1 MESLAFF
8 FSTRGR
14 IAPKPFVLGA
24 FAVYGAS
31 FLSQFLLAAPITA
44 RASFIPF
51 IAVQAIAGWA
61 WYALHVKRLRDS
73 GRGPGAAVALTIIY
87 ALAIVLLLLVMI
99 SAHGMTPPPEGNKM
113 PAAVGMFAIFVV
125 VFLTWLVVGNA
136 AFGVF
141 GYVFLGALVLI
152 TLPVLISTAFSIW
165 LAHRP
170 SVAPAP

>member
-1 MESLAFF
+1 MESLALF
-8 FSTRGR
+8 FSASGR

-24 FAVYGAS
+24 LAVYALS
-31 FLSQFLLAAPITA
+31 FVSQFLLAAPITS
-44 RASFIPF
+44 RVSFIPF
-51 IAVQAIAGWA
+51 VAVQAIAGWA

-73 GRGPGAAVALTIIY
+73 GRGPGGAVALTIIY
-87 ALAIVLLLLVMI
+87 ALAIVLLLLLMI
-99 SAHGMTPPPEGNKM
+99 SAHGMTPPPDGNRM

-125 VFLTWLVVGNA
+125 VFLTSLVLGNA

-152 TLPVLISTAFSIW
+152 TLPALISTAFSIW
-165 LAHRP
+165 LANRP